1 MFWLL
6 SRLDA
11 HACFTNAD
19 GVRVKCE
26 CESNRFKHTFKTPFC
41 RFDDEHEYT
50 RVYMDN
56 LYLSVR
62 IAELARNP
70 SMPWPKTLV
79 AGPARTNRGIP
90 DCCLQVRE
98 KNEKKAAEKKGT
110 IKVATRGDLLCC
122 SIYDNAPVHMLS
134 TIDESVEMVQV
145 KEYWS
150 NGEKLAIFKLKLID
164 LYNKYMNS
172 VDLADQLRN
181 EYRPDAK
188 WWRNK
193 KWWWSIFLWLLGVVC
208 TNAYLIMLKRCEE
221 EGVPQA
227 KVRSHKSFL
236 EELATQLAAS
246 QPPKKKK
253 RNSIVANAPAAKER
267 KRRPQV
273 SDQYL
278 SRTKTVRSGDNHQ
291 ISDTPDKQKAD
302 KAKCCWCR
310 YLKLP
315 PKDVMTAK
323 ISCDK
328 CDSLLFCSAK
338 HFNDFHK
345 A

>member
-1 MFWLL
+1 
-6 SRLDA
+6 
-11 HACFTNAD
+11 
-19 GVRVKCE
+19 
-26 CESNRFKHTFKTPFC
+26 
-41 RFDDEHEYT
+41 
-50 RVYMDN
+50 
-56 LYLSVR
+56 
-62 IAELARNP
+62 
-70 SMPWPKTLV
+70 
-79 AGPARTNRGIP
+79 
-90 DCCLQVRE
+90 
-98 KNEKKAAEKKGT
+98 
-110 IKVATRGDLLCC
+110 
-122 SIYDNAPVHMLS
+122 
-134 TIDESVEMVQV
+134 
-145 KEYWS
+145 
-150 NGEKLAIFKLKLID
+150 
-164 LYNKYMNS
+164 
-172 VDLADQLRN
+172 
-181 EYRPDAK
+181 
-188 WWRNK
+188 
-193 KWWWSIFLWLLGVVC
+193 
-208 TNAYLIMLKRCEE
+208 MLKRCEE

-227 KVRSHKSFL
+227 KIRSHKSFL

-253 RNSIVANAPAAKER
+253 RNSTAANAPAAKER

-278 SRTKTVRSGDNHQ
+278 LRTKTVRSGDNHQ